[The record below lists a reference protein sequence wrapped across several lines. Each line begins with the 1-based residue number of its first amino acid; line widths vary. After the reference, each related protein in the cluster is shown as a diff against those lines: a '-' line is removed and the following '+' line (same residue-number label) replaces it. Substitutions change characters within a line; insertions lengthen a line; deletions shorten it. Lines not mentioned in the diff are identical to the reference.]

1 VLRHFHPCVRQGDYV
16 VVEDSASKKDEIT
29 RFLMGAPGCYVVD
42 TYFTDFFGRN
52 VTCAQDSIFVRT

>member
-1 VLRHFHPCVRQGDYV
+1 VRQGDYV
-16 VVEDSASKKDEIT
+16 VIEDSASKKDDIT
-29 RFLMGAPGCYVVD
+29 RFLLGTPGCYAVD